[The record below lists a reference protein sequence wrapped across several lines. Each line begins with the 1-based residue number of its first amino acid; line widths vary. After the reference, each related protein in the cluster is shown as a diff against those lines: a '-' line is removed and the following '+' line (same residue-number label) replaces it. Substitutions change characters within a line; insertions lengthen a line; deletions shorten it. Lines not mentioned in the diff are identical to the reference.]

1 MSELVGERIA
11 QQLMLWAL
19 VCLLGSTLALWRTQ
33 HLIWRPFWFMTGV
46 WALVNAAIAYG
57 GWLAAE
63 PDAAQLRQ
71 LLWINA
77 GLDVFYIGAGWFM
90 WTRPQPTLKG
100 FGLAVGLQGCFL
112 LAFDLL
118 HALQI

>member
-19 VCLLGSTLALWRTQ
+19 ACLAGSTLALWRTQ
-33 HLIWRPFWFMTGV
+33 HAIWRPFWFMTGV
-46 WALVNAAIAYG
+46 WALVNAAIAYA
-57 GWLAAE
+57 GWLGEE
-63 PDAAQLRQ
+63 PSVGQLRQ

-77 GLDVFYIGAGWFM
+77 VLDVLYIAVGWFL
-90 WTRPQPTLKG
+90 WTRPKAILKG